1 MQHLTATNF
10 VGLIS
15 SSALLAGMALATLT
29 GDEQQTEQQ
38 RRMKSKQLQNSSKSS
53 APSGK
58 KTSSSQMFGMQPSR
72 RRSGSQCEN
81 LEECLVDDGKFDEAA
96 DLSNIDLEGTTFTTS
111 DILEPNSR
119 QAGLTTAQKRCD
131 EEGLEG
137 PRQRTT
143 LVPQQQAEPRDAEI
157 VQDDRPVWSIRRALT
172 V

>member
-1 MQHLTATNF
+1 
-10 VGLIS
+10 
-15 SSALLAGMALATLT
+15 MALATLT

-38 RRMKSKQLQNSSKSS
+38 RRVKPKKVQASS
-53 APSGK
+53 ASGK
-58 KTSSSQMFGMQPSR
+58 KSGSKQMFGMHPSR

-81 LEECLVDDGKFDEAA
+81 LDECLVDDGKFDEAA

-111 DILEPNSR
+111 EILEPNSW
-119 QAGLTTAQKRCD
+119 QGGLTTTQKRYD
-131 EEGLEG
+131 SEGLEG

-143 LVPQQQAEPRDAEI
+143 LIPQQQAEPKDAEI